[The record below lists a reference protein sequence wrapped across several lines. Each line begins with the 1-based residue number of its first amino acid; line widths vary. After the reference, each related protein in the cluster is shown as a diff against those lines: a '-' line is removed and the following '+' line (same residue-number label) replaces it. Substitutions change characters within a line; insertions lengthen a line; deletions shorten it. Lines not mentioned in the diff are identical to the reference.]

1 MQAPP
6 SYDDTMKAAVA
17 SGPFV
22 PDGTARADQVKV
34 PVMPEANPYS
44 PAGPSSRTPLMPSTT
59 VYNYVNPQTGEH
71 IVSLLPP
78 DHPQM
83 ECLQRG
89 GHSPSTRFGIL
100 GVLAAIVW
108 FPFGIACCLLDRRVK
123 CARCGMTLDEG
134 LCA

>member
-1 MQAPP
+1 
-6 SYDDTMKAAVA
+6 
-17 SGPFV
+17 
-22 PDGTARADQVKV
+22 
-34 PVMPEANPYS
+34 
-44 PAGPSSRTPLMPSTT
+44 MPSTT

-100 GVLAAIVW
+100 GMFALNVSDGFSLLMLCFRRPRSHRMVPIRYRVL
-108 FPFGIACCLLDRRVK
+108 L
-123 CARCGMTLDEG
+123 T
-134 LCA
+134 